1 MPRRLTTEQIRQ
13 RFAQYGFTVV
23 DPNFQYRNNKQ
34 QIRVRDDI
42 NNTERNITMNNFSA
56 LIRRGRL
63 AEVDP
68 FLHALNQTETLTL
81 PGMTS
86 EERKIQ
92 RFASNQIPQFTNES
106 LDVQRQS
113 VSNAEKMIRQAL
125 RGHDVSIVRTHDPTT
140 DRTNLYAFI
149 DTVYN
154 VAEHADE
161 MNNKRISVEISAN
174 GIDNSDGKL
183 QSIDISQF
191 TDIVIYLN
199 NTNKIKEITAE
210 NTINQMYIDNIKIT
224 SKSEMG
230 EKIFNYKNPYNT
242 GKYQD
247 LKNYENN
254 GIYFKILN
262 SNEKNNSAN
271 YDEPVFYTD
280 CSNPISLGFINKNIL
295 TNCEVTDTGSIAFD
309 GSILKSANID
319 VKDLKTTLD
328 FTIHLKN
335 NFNEE
340 FIANAS
346 LDIDL
351 EKENEAIYTG
361 YMMQI
366 IDTEE
371 IKFLKV
377 SE

>member
-1 MPRRLTTEQIRQ
+1 MR
-13 RFAQYGFTVV
+13 
-23 DPNFQYRNNKQ
+23 KQ
-34 QIRVRDDI
+34 QIIKILIILLEIILLVIAIFAYKFIYTKEI
-42 NNTERNITMNNFSA
+42 NKVKY
-56 LIRRGRL
+56 
-63 AEVDP
+63 AEESQKFVDENKEP
-68 FLHALNQTETLTL
+68 IF
-81 PGMTS
+81 
-86 EERKIQ
+86 KIDK
-92 RFASNQIPQFTNES
+92 I
-106 LDVQRQS
+106 
-113 VSNAEKMIRQAL
+113 I
-125 RGHDVSIVRTHDPTT
+125 
-140 DRTNLYAFI
+140 LY
-149 DTVYN
+149 N
-154 VAEHADE
+154 
-161 MNNKRISVEISAN
+161 SAN

-319 VKDLKTTLD
+319 VKNLKTTLD